1 MKRSPPRR
9 RVSAA
14 PEVPRELDATFAALA
29 DGTRRGVVALLRTAP
44 RRAGE
49 LAEQLGMRPPAM
61 SRHLRILQ
69 ESGIIEE
76 APQDGDARVRM
87 FRLRRAPFGE
97 LRTWLDD
104 VETFWTAQ
112 LTAFAQHVERR
123 TARTTTSSP
132 APRRGRRA

>member
-9 RVSAA
+9 RAPAA
-14 PEVPRELDATFAALA
+14 PSELDAAFAALA

-49 LAEQLGMRPPAM
+49 LAAQLGMRPPAM
-61 SRHLRILQ
+61 SRHLRILH

-76 APQDGDARVRM
+76 APQDGDARVRV
-87 FRLRRAPFGE
+87 FRLRRAPFGA
-97 LRTWLDD
+97 LRTWLDE

-112 LTAFAQHVERR
+112 LAAFAEHVERR
-123 TARTTTSSP
+123 AAKAAAASP
-132 APRRGRRA
+132 APRRRRRA